1 MLKNLTRYDLTADR
15 ISDGNSWLEKHE
27 LGAWVKF
34 SEVKE
39 LLNTSTNKQS
49 FQFPEL
55 GEVVKSVLRKFPR
68 GYLPSHDGDLINH
81 VYNFIVGNKKH

>member
-1 MLKNLTRYDLTADR
+1 MKKSIDVLDKVFFGDIDNWTKETVTAWQTVR
-15 ISDGNSWLEKHE
+15 EE
-27 LGAWVKF
+27 LAQQ
-34 SEVKE
+34 SH
-39 LLNTSTNKQS
+39 NKSS

-55 GEVVKSVLRKFPR
+55 EEVVKSVLRKFPR